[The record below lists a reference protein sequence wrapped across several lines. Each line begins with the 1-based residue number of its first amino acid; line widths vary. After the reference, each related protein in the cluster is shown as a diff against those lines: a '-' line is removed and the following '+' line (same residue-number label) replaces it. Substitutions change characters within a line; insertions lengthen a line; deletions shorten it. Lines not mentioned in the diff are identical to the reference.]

1 MTDLEALQ
9 QTALRIREHILT
21 MGTAPSGTH
30 VGGSLSVTDI
40 LTALYFHVLRLRP
53 DEPDWPERDY
63 LILSKGHAS
72 AALYATLAERG
83 FFPVAELTTYART
96 GGRLWAHP
104 TTSVPGVEFPTG
116 SLGHGLGL
124 GIGLALAAQRDGRA
138 NRTFVVLGDGELQ
151 EGSVWESIMAAAHLK
166 LDHLIA
172 IVDRNR
178 LQISG
183 RTEQRMHL
191 EPLLDRWQSF
201 GWRGEQVDGH
211 DLAALIQTLERAP
224 AEQQRPTV
232 LIAQTVKGRGVAFME
247 DRKKSHHVTLSA
259 ELHRR
264 ACRELHHGEAVEP

>member
-1 MTDLEALQ
+1 MADLEALR

-53 DEPDWPERDY
+53 DEPEWPERDY

-83 FFPVAELTTYART
+83 FFPVTELTTYART
-96 GGRLWAHP
+96 NGRLWSHP

-116 SLGHGLGL
+116 SLGHGLAL
-124 GIGLALAAQRDGRA
+124 GIGLALAAQRDARV

-191 EPLLDRWQSF
+191 EPLVERWQSF
-201 GWRGEQVDGH
+201 GWRAEQLDGH
-211 DLAALIQTLERAP
+211 DLAALIRALEQAP
-224 AEQQRPTV
+224 VEQHRPTV
-232 LIAQTVKGRGVAFME
+232 LIAQTVKGRGVKFME

-259 ELHRR
+259 ELYRR
-264 ACRELHHGEAVEP
+264 AWRELHHDETVEP